1 MDGRRNQGRSPSSRG
16 RRFPIGQHVPDCV
29 APAAAADHDGLANG
43 RLHFIRAAHR
53 TPSDRLVRHGWR
65 GYIKGMAATLSSV
78 AGTCVTADEATEV
91 ERGRPLPPVT
101 ALAKDAPGWNW
112 CAGRSRVHRRMD
124 WTPTGRRRH
133 PGRCRGWDSGAAAS
147 VDRRCSESPGTH
159 GVRRSR
165 RTDKSPQSSH
175 RMYRKWSVRETSR
188 PATPKQLAQAT
199 WRRSRS
205 VTASL
210 WSKNVWW
217 GAKTDYT
224 PGRRSRQGAPG
235 HEPCPRPPR

>member
-1 MDGRRNQGRSPSSRG
+1 M
-16 RRFPIGQHVPDCV
+16 
-29 APAAAADHDGLANG
+29 AAATKAARHPHAAVVSRSVNTCQIASHLRQRQTTMDLRTVVFTSSEPHTGH
-43 RLHFIRAAHR
+43 RLTVWF
-53 TPSDRLVRHGWR
+53 
-65 GYIKGMAATLSSV
+65 GMAGEGISIEWQRQLSSV
-78 AGTCVTADEATEV
+78 AGTCVTEDEATEV
-91 ERGRPLPPVT
+91 EREGDRS
-101 ALAKDAPGWNW
+101 AGNSFSKR
-112 CAGRSRVHRRMD
+112 CARMELVRGPSRVHRRMD
-124 WTPTGRRRH
+124 WTPTGRRSH
-133 PGRCRGWDSGAAAS
+133 PGGCRGRDSGAAAS